1 MPYEN
6 EQLTI
11 DHESI
16 PPRGVYPL
24 LRSLDS
30 SVREVRDSLYDH
42 ERESGMRMRKL
53 EEETSSL
60 RKEMTDMK
68 ITLGVMD
75 HRQADTSNALN
86 GLIETVRELK
96 ADVKAV
102 NAKVDTLQ
110 TKLGMYISI
119 LGIGISVV
127 LVIFQLLA
135 K

>member
-16 PPRGVYPL
+16 TPQGVYPL

-75 HRQADTSNALN
+75 HRQTDMSNALN
-86 GLIETVRELK
+86 GVIETVRELK
-96 ADVKAV
+96 TDVKAL

-110 TKLGMYISI
+110 TKLGIYISI

-127 LVIFQLLA
+127 LVIFQLIL

>member
-16 PPRGVYPL
+16 PPQGVYPL

-96 ADVKAV
+96 ADVKAI

-119 LGIGISVV
+119 LGIGISIV
-127 LVIFQLLA
+127 LVIFQLIM

>member
-16 PPRGVYPL
+16 TPQGVYPL

-53 EEETSSL
+53 EEETLSL

-127 LVIFQLLA
+127 LVIFQLIMR
-135 K
+135 

>member
-16 PPRGVYPL
+16 TPQGVYPL

-75 HRQADTSNALN
+75 HRQTDTSNALN

-127 LVIFQLLA
+127 LVIFQLIM

>member
-16 PPRGVYPL
+16 TPQGVYPL

-127 LVIFQLLA
+127 LVIFQLIM

>member
-1 MPYEN
+1 M
-6 EQLTI
+6 
-11 DHESI
+11 
-16 PPRGVYPL
+16 
-24 LRSLDS
+24 RSLDS

-96 ADVKAV
+96 ADVKAL

>member
-16 PPRGVYPL
+16 PPQGVYPL

>member
-16 PPRGVYPL
+16 PPQGVYPL

-42 ERESGMRMRKL
+42 ERESGMRQRKL

-119 LGIGISVV
+119 LGIGISIV
-127 LVIFQLLA
+127 LVIFQLIMR
-135 K
+135 

>member
-16 PPRGVYPL
+16 PPQGVYPL

-42 ERESGMRMRKL
+42 ERESGMRMRKV

-127 LVIFQLLA
+127 LVIFQLIM

>member
-16 PPRGVYPL
+16 TPQGVYPL

-75 HRQADTSNALN
+75 HRQTDMSNALN
-86 GLIETVRELK
+86 GVIETVRELK
-96 ADVKAV
+96 TDVKAL

-110 TKLGMYISI
+110 TKLGIYISI

-127 LVIFQLLA
+127 LVIFQLIM